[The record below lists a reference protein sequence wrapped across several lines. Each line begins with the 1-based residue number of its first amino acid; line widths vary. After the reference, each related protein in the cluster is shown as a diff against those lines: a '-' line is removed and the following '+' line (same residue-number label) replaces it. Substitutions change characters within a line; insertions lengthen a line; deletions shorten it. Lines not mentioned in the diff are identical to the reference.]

1 MLLFISHTIHTHT
14 DEHLPT
20 EPHNMQCAVC
30 LEEGQMAEYALFAC
44 CHVFCPHCTNQ
55 LAVRCLVCPVCRCPN
70 GGVSNQQQEQND
82 VGAFLSNAIDAV
94 HVSSESP
101 QAMGDYDAEL
111 EDVLGHAFAIASSMT
126 QPHSSRYTVPGGGRL
141 VSTPPPSTRPSAPPP
156 TRVPLPH
163 GDVLE
168 AANTFFRALDTVS
181 PTEFATRL
189 RAVTESPNF

>member
-1 MLLFISHTIHTHT
+1 MCVCVCCVIVHITHTIHTHT

-55 LAVRCLVCPVCRCPN
+55 LAVRCLACPVCRCPN
-70 GGVSNQQQEQND
+70 GGVSNQQQEQHD

-101 QAMGDYDAEL
+101 QAMGDYDQEL
-111 EDVLGHAFAIASSMT
+111 DDVLGHAFAIASSMT
-126 QPHSSRYTVPGGGRL
+126 SHTPLATPSPVAADWSQPRHRRRVLRRPRRLESRSLTATCWRL
-141 VSTPPPSTRPSAPPP
+141 RTRSFAPSTP
-156 TRVPLPH
+156 
-163 GDVLE
+163 
-168 AANTFFRALDTVS
+168 F
-181 PTEFATRL
+181 RL
-189 RAVTESPNF
+189 RSSQHGCGL